1 MRHVVM
7 LGTAFET
14 RGGISSVVNVYR
26 EHGLFQRFPVVYL
39 ATHADGTAARKLA
52 RCIRAWLVF
61 AAMLAAGKVAL
72 AHVHISTGASFWR
85 KLLFAYP
92 AFALGVPVILHL
104 HGADF
109 DDYLDTAPPLR
120 RCLMLDAFE
129 RAACL
134 VVLSETWRQW
144 AAAVCAN
151 PNIVPIYNP
160 VRLPPPAP
168 AQAQRD
174 PACILLL
181 GQLGQRKGV
190 YDLLQAA
197 ARLVGRYPDL
207 KLVMAGDGEVR
218 RARHEAERLGLRDHV
233 EVLEWVSGAD
243 KLALL
248 ERAAIYALPSYSEGL
263 PMSVLEAMAA
273 GLPVVCTPVG
283 GLPEAVSDGVE
294 GRVVPAGDIDA
305 LTGALEQLL
314 ASAALRQRM
323 GEAARRKVET
333 RSCDATV
340 MPQVERLYQELGAEP
355 CLTLPGP

>member
-39 ATHADGTAARKLA
+39 ATHADGHAVKKLA
-52 RCIRAWLVF
+52 CCIRAWLAF
-61 AAMLAAGKVAL
+61 AAMLTAGKVAL

-85 KLLFAYP
+85 KLLFVYP
-92 AFALGVPVILHL
+92 AFVLDVPVILHL

-109 DDYLDTAPPLR
+109 DEYLDTAPPLR
-120 RCLMLDAFE
+120 RRLLRDAFK

-144 AAAVCAN
+144 AAAACAH
-151 PNIVPIYNP
+151 PSIVPIYNP
-160 VRLPPPAP
+160 VRLPAP

-181 GQLGQRKGV
+181 GQLGQRKGI

-197 ARLVGRYPDL
+197 ARLVGRYPEL
-207 KLVMAGDGEVR
+207 KLVLAGDGEVR
-218 RARHEAERLGLRDHV
+218 QARREAERLGLREHV

-283 GLPEAVSDGVE
+283 GLPEAVSDGIE
-294 GRVVPAGDIDA
+294 GRVVPPGDIHA
-305 LTGALEQLL
+305 LAGALEELL
-314 ASAALRQRM
+314 ASSDLRRRM
-323 GEAARRKVET
+323 GEAARRKVES
-333 RSCDATV
+333 RFSDATIL
-340 MPQVERLYQELGAEP
+340 PQLEELYLRLGALP
-355 CLTLPGP
+355 CLDWPGP